1 MRGLVRLVS
10 ALLLTLT
17 GMEASAQREITFA
30 PYALPASGTIALAV
44 RQDVPQE
51 GVFAEVDAAV
61 GGALR
66 RAVTAMNYRG
76 ERDKLLELA
85 GIGSYE
91 RIIVIGTGVDAPA
104 ARVFEDVG
112 GWAGQVAARS
122 PAKRVEI
129 LWSGAEAEAGAHL
142 AFGAA
147 LGQYRFTKYRQNPP
161 GAPVLGEGEIV
172 VRTPAGAAAG
182 STYLAQ
188 WRPVADAVRYAR
200 DLITE
205 PANEIYPE
213 SFVERTRQAFR
224 GIANVRIDVLDV
236 PAMEKLGMGGMLS
249 VGKGSTRPPRL
260 LVVRYDGGKSGET
273 PFAFV
278 GKGITFDSGGVSIKP
293 NDGMWRMKTDMSGAA
308 TVTGTVLA
316 LAGRKAPV
324 NAVAIAALAENMP
337 DGSASR
343 PGDVVR
349 TMSGRTFEIMSTDA
363 EGRMVLSDAVWYA
376 QQQFKP
382 RVVIDVATLT
392 GAIITA
398 LGDDYAGLFS
408 RDDKLAAQLLSAG
421 QQAGELL
428 WRMPLHASYAKDL
441 ESPIA
446 DIRNSAGRSLGGGA
460 GHGAHFIGAWIENG
474 TPWAHIDIAGMTWR
488 EAEGL
493 PTSPP
498 GAAGFGIRALDRY
511 VRMTTTQ

>member
-1 MRGLVRLVS
+1 MRGLVRLVA
-10 ALLLTLT
+10 ALLLTT
-17 GMEASAQREITFA
+17 FAMQASAQRTINFA
-30 PYALPASGTIALAV
+30 TYSLPSSGTIALAV

-51 GVFAEVDAAV
+51 GAFAEVDAAV

-66 RAVTAMNYRG
+66 RAVTSMNYRG
-76 ERDKLLELA
+76 ERDKLLDLG
-85 GIGSYE
+85 GIGPYE
-91 RIIVIGTGVDAPA
+91 RVILIGIGTDAVT
-104 ARVFEDVG
+104 ARVLEDVG

-122 PAKRVEI
+122 PAKRVDI
-129 LWSGAEAEAGAHL
+129 LWPGSEPDAGAHL
-142 AFGAA
+142 AFGAE
-147 LGQYRFTKYRQNPP
+147 LGQYRFTKYRQVQP
-161 GAPVLGEGEIV
+161 GAPVVGEGEIV
-172 VRTPAGAAAG
+172 VRTPAGEAAAA
-182 STYLAQ
+182 TYAAQ
-188 WRPVADAVRYAR
+188 WRPVADAVRFTR

-224 GIANVRIDVLDV
+224 GIANVRIEVLDV

-260 LVVRYDGGKSGET
+260 LTVRYDGGKSGEA

-308 TVTGTVLA
+308 AVTGAVLA

-324 NAVAIAALAENMP
+324 NAVAVAALAENMP
-337 DGSASR
+337 DGGASR

-349 TMSGRTFEIMSTDA
+349 TMSGKTFEIMSTDA

-376 QQQFKP
+376 QKQFKP
-382 RVVIDVATLT
+382 RVVIDLATLT
-392 GAIITA
+392 GAITVA

-408 RDDKLAAQLLSAG
+408 RHDDLAAQLLT
-421 QQAGELL
+421 AGEQSGEFL
-428 WRMPLHASYAKDL
+428 WRMPLHPSYAKDL

-446 DIRNSAGRSLGGGA
+446 DIRNGAGRGMGGGA
-460 GHGAHFIGAWIENG
+460 GHGAHFIGSWIEDG
-474 TPWAHIDIAGMTWR
+474 TPWAHLDIAGMAWR
-488 EAEGL
+488 EVDAL

-498 GAAGFGIRALDRY
+498 GASAFGVRVLDRY
-511 VRMTTTQ
+511 VRLVTGQ